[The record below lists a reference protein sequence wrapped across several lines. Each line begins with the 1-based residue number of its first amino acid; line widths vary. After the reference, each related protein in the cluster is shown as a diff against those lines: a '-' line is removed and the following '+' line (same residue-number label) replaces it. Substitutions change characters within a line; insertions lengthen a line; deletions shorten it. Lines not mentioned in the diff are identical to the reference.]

1 MDHVYLI
8 SCSVL
13 RSIYV
18 SVLSN
23 KDGFFTIQGN
33 EYLIKLNIYW
43 ICDLYME
50 QLYALKGTQMWVK
63 HCFCPW
69 EANVQQKRWN
79 LESNQLIQ
87 TMITLEIYNIFT
99 DHESTASLTYTLWRR
114 TWFLAPSHFSWRCL
128 ARHQKS
134 S

>member
-8 SCSVL
+8 SCSIL

-33 EYLIKLNIYW
+33 EYLIKFNIYW

-69 EANVQQKRWN
+69 EANCPTK
-79 LESNQLIQ
+79 EMKFGIKS
-87 TMITLEIYNIFT
+87 ITQNNDHFGNI
-99 DHESTASLTYTLWRR
+99 
-114 TWFLAPSHFSWRCL
+114 
-128 ARHQKS
+128 
-134 S
+134 